1 MMPMT
6 KPPARRRTGFKFK
19 RFSRKQKQLIYWWKA
34 KANAEKSVVIA
45 DGSIRSGKTIAMI
58 VSFLM
63 FAMEMF
69 ENTDFIIA
77 GKTISSLKRNV
88 VNPMLRIITTFGW
101 SYRYNRGGNYIV
113 VGTNTFYLF
122 GASSEAAQDVLQG
135 MTAGGAFADEAA
147 LMPKSFIEQMMGRCS
162 LEDAR
167 IFMNCNPG
175 SPFHWLK
182 VEMIN
187 KANKKGYCVLHFTM
201 DDNLALSDKAKRRY
215 MNQFDGVFYERY
227 ILGKWVMAEG
237 LIYSMFGKICIY
249 KERLSEEKKKSTR
262 RHITVDYG
270 TANACVFLDCYD
282 DGKTVYIEREFYYD
296 GRKEMVQKTDGQ
308 YADDM
313 DEFVKGE
320 VMPQAVIIDPSA
332 LSFRIQLRNRGY
344 RVKEADNDVLNGIRK
359 VSNMLKRGMLV
370 IHESCKNTIS
380 EFATYS
386 WDEKAGEKGIEQ
398 PIKVADHAMDA
409 IRYYVSTVIK
419 DRRVAIK
426 EGNNGV
432 Q

>member
-1 MMPMT
+1 MMPMIKT
-6 KPPARRRTGFKFK
+6 PRRRRRGFRFK

-34 KANAEKSVVIA
+34 KKNADKSVIIA

-58 VSFLM
+58 VSFLF
-63 FAMEMF
+63 FAMETF
-69 ENTDFIIA
+69 EDTDFIVA

-88 VNPMLRIITTFGW
+88 VNPMLRIIEAYGW
-101 SYRYNRGGNYIV
+101 SYRYNRGGNYITI
-113 VGTNTFYLF
+113 GTNTFYLF

-182 VEMIN
+182 AEMIDM
-187 KANKKGYCVLHFTM
+187 ADKKGYYVLHFTM
-201 DDNLALSDKAKRRY
+201 DDNLALSEKTKRRY

-237 LIYSMFGKICIY
+237 LIYSMFGQICIY
-249 KERLSEEKKKSTR
+249 DEHLSEEKKKGMR
-262 RHITVDYG
+262 RHIAVDYG

-282 DGKTVYIEREFYYD
+282 DGNTIWVEREYYYD
-296 GRKEMVQKTDGQ
+296 GRKESAQKTDGQ
-308 YADDM
+308 YANDM
-313 DEFVKGE
+313 DKFTKGD
-320 VMPQAVIIDPSA
+320 VIPQAVIIDPSA
-332 LSFRIQLRNRGY
+332 LSFRVELRNRGY

-359 VSNMLKRGMLV
+359 VSNMLKKGMLM
-370 IHESCKNTIS
+370 IHKDCVNMIA
-380 EFATYS
+380 EFGTYS

-398 PIKVADHAMDA
+398 QIKVADHAMDA
-409 IRYYVSTVIK
+409 IRYYVSTIIK
-419 DRRVAIK
+419 DRRVAQK
-426 EGNNGV
+426 DR
-432 Q
+432 